1 MASEKVRR
9 KRMNK
14 VFIVGNLT
22 KDPEQRTTQNGVSVC
37 SFNVAVNRRLGAN
50 AEHPEA
56 DFFKV
61 TAWRQLGENCARYL
75 AKGRKVSVVGSV
87 SASAYT
93 GNDGQPKASLEIT
106 ADDVEFLSP
115 KGEAKEEAYIKQER
129 EAIRNEPVQASM
141 IKNSGGFIEVNEDDL
156 PF

>member
-1 MASEKVRR
+1 
-9 KRMNK
+9 MNK
-14 VFIVGNLT
+14 AFIVGNLT
-22 KDPEQRTTQNGVSVC
+22 KDPEIRTTQAGIPVC
-37 SFNVAVNRRLGAN
+37 TFTVAVNRRLGAN

-61 TAWRQLGENCARYL
+61 TAWRQLGQNCHL
-75 AKGRKVSVVGSV
+75 FLTKGKKVSVVGSV

-93 GNDGQPKASLEIT
+93 GNDGQPRASLEIT

-115 KGEAKEEAYIKQER
+115 KGDAKEEAYIKQER
-129 EAIRNEPVQASM
+129 EAIQHEPVQASM
-141 IKNSGGFIEVNEDDL
+141 VKNNSGFIEVDANEPL

>member
-1 MASEKVRR
+1 
-9 KRMNK
+9 MNK
-14 VFIVGNLT
+14 AMIIGNVT
-22 KDPEQRTTQNGVSVC
+22 KDPELRTTQSGISVC

-75 AKGRKVSVVGSV
+75 AKGRKVAVVGSV

-93 GNDGQPKASLEIT
+93 GSDGQARASLEIT
-106 ADDVEFLSP
+106 ADDVEFLTP
-115 KGEAKEEAYIKQER
+115 KSEAKEDTYIKQER
-129 EAIRNEPVQASM
+129 EAIQQEPVQASM
-141 IKNSGGFIEVNEDDL
+141 VKNNSGFVVVNDDEPL